1 LDAEATLEC
10 LVEFHAQSRFQTIEG
25 WGGRTGR
32 FRVGEPGEEIRRL
45 MVDDLGLTRFGVELG
60 TWNLLGLPDG
70 VDPPQVDMSTFD
82 YSVIDRNAQDVVIP
96 LREMVHARGERFVF
110 YVTVIWT
117 TRPSVMHRDPAEYAK
132 YLLGVLRRF
141 RAAGVEVD
149 YWVIENEPD
158 FRTGPFWTPGE
169 LGQFIAYLGDRMRA
183 EGFQTRFA
191 APEVVR
197 PGNVGK
203 WLGGLVAAPGARQY
217 LGQITYHSY
226 DYDPSIGEEPPSPTR
241 ISVAQWARRLGLTTA
256 QTEQGAADKRN
267 RDRWLGNDMG
277 LGLDLA
283 INLWADLTWAEVSAW
298 EPHVVFTRRE
308 DGDRWAGSRFFAVD
322 AASGAIVKKHHYW
335 ALRQFTRFIRP
346 GAVRVLTAV
355 KCGGCRVRSAGFLS
369 PQGKPVMVLV
379 NPEPRQRRARISGL
393 PLGSLRFTVTA
404 LDQLGTE
411 AALEP
416 VGKEPAYEVLLPAE
430 SILTIW
436 QP

>member
-1 LDAEATLEC
+1 L
-10 LVEFHAQSRFQTIEG
+10 
-25 WGGRTGR
+25 
-32 FRVGEPGEEIRRL
+32 
-45 MVDDLGLTRFGVELG
+45 ELG
-60 TWNLLGLPDG
+60 TWNLLGLPEG
-70 VDPPQVDMSTFD
+70 IDPPQVDMSTFN
-82 YSVIDRNAQDVVIP
+82 YAVIDQYASEVVLP
-96 LREMVHARGERFVF
+96 TRQMVQARGERFVF
-110 YVTVIWT
+110 YVIVIWT

-158 FRTGPFWTPGE
+158 FRTAPFWTPGE

-226 DYDPSIGEEPPSPTR
+226 DYDPSIGEEPPSSTR

-308 DGDRWAGSRFFAVD
+308 DGERWTGSGFFAVD

-346 GAVRVLTAV
+346 GAVRVLTSV

-379 NPEPRQRRARISGL
+379 NPEPRQRKARISGL
-393 PLGSLRFTVTA
+393 PHGSLRFTVTA

-416 VGKEPAYEVLLPAE
+416 VGKEPGYEVLLPAE